1 MPHRRHNMRDVFA
14 THILKHTG
22 SYEQAVY
29 AIQDTPEMVVKHYGR
44 LIQDKAA
51 MAVKILNRFWGGA

>member
-1 MPHRRHNMRDVFA
+1 MRDVFA